1 MNYKEEEKIK
11 IELLACQNVMRKI
24 DKEIKSI
31 NKKIKEIEEK
41 PFVVVINGEEYNSY
55 NDIMDAYGCGI
66 ITENQKDTALRK
78 LDEHELNDDI
88 KVLEREKWYYTDIK
102 QLLKETENRLKGE

>member
-41 PFVVVINGEEYNSY
+41 PFVVVINGEEYSSY
-55 NDIMDAYGCGI
+55 NEVMDAYGCDM
-66 ITENQKDTALRK
+66 ITSSQRDSALRK
-78 LDEHELNDDI
+78 FDEEVESSKI
-88 KVLEREKWYYTDIK
+88 
-102 QLLKETENRLKGE
+102 